1 MESPRTR
8 EEFYKKRKAAM
19 QLSVSMMV
27 MLIISIVIF
36 GFGIYLAGQVFTLAE
51 QTEAS
56 ISAQTQKE
64 IESRIMQSG
73 DPVSIPFN
81 KKKVLTG
88 ESHAFALGILNT
100 FKEKDTFIVE
110 MSFSNAFDTQDPT
123 QKLTEPDKNF
133 INNNWIFTEIP
144 PLENVKRNEAQ
155 VIPLSVQVN
164 SEMAPRITT
173 KRGTTYVF
181 NICVYALKV
190 SAPTGLCRLELPI
203 PRDRIRGEL
212 HGKRISKIYVEVV

>member
-1 MESPRTR
+1 MASPRTR
-8 EEFYKKRKAAM
+8 EEYYKKRKAAM

-56 ISAQTQKE
+56 ISSQAQKE
-64 IESRIMQSG
+64 IENRIMQSG
-73 DPVSIPFN
+73 DPVTIPFY

-100 FKEKDTFIVE
+100 FKEKDTFIIE
-110 MSFSNAFDTQDPT
+110 MSFSNAFDTSDPT
-123 QKLTEPDKNF
+123 QKLQEPDKSF
-133 INNNWIFTEIP
+133 INENWIFTEIP
-144 PLENVKRNEAQ
+144 PLENVKRNEAR

-164 SEMAPRITT
+164 SEMADGVTT
-173 KRGTTYVF
+173 KRGATYVF
-181 NICVYALKV
+181 NVCVYPLKV
-190 SAPTGLCRLELPI
+190 SAPTGLCRIEPPI
-203 PRDRIRGEL
+203 PRDRIRSEL
-212 HGKRISKIYVEVV
+212 HGKRISKVYVEVV